1 YIPVDREVN
10 PGSPL
15 TAEELRRDPVSLL
28 ESSSQSPDSAY
39 MPIPGLGRIRD
50 PAYPSDSAS
59 FRSGGLPSRAQ
70 ANELV
75 HSLVDHVLPNI
86 RRIPGRSAFNYHTG
100 APEYLS
106 QNTANPIETAGAG
119 LAGLGDAFVEIGRAL
134 QTIGGQWQG
143 TSASDAEPQY
153 TSEDMLSVLDSIS
166 ELISATS
173 VATPFLRS
181 TPAQQTGNTTE
192 TWEGVAEIYDDANNG
207 GESQNSRESARRHS
221 YLVSSM
227 FRRNYRRL
235 AQSLLM
241 LSSPRRSE
249 DQSSRADEPPSS
261 PLEQA
266 LRSLQNSLSILNS
279 TVDRAS
285 YLSGSPRQQQQQQ
298 QSQNQREDS
307 ATRLQNYLNRV
318 MDRRNQTRR
327 MRQRQQDAANAN
339 VATVPSAPVS
349 SSSETSNISAT
360 TASSIGSSNGSEDD
374 ALRNIVSRI
383 EAGFSQML
391 QGQSV
396 DFTNGNR
403 VAIEVEAISLPNMG
417 FQIINP
423 PNHTHSTSQSRNPGP
438 EGAPSN
444 AAASVTSEAPDSPT
458 VTTPRSS
465 SPDSSI
471 FGFIDRIGGMGS
483 QTARSDR
490 SNFSTTT
497 EYSTNNG
504 QTTRIPRII
513 AFTGGMGQPTAF
525 SSGTNPFPFA
535 T

>member
-1 YIPVDREVN
+1 MSTTTATNAAGEWLIKVKALMEGGREEIFSVTTKPDDTVGAFRIKLAASSQVEPQKQRLIFSGRVLTSDTAKLSDIGLSNGSALHMVTRPQASASTPTPETTGNSSNQDRARASGQSQFASLMGQSLQGLRTGFPGGITLTFEIEDPITIRPLQMPPPPPPPTMNAATQQQQQQQQRQSQTQQQPQQNTEQQDVQIFNHIHHILDSQIRRLNQARNQHMQAMRTTVSSMFRDFGHDDGGQWLALVPERGYIPVDREVN

-266 LRSLQNSLSILNS
+266 LRSLQN
-279 TVDRAS
+279 
-285 YLSGSPRQQQQQQ
+285 
-298 QSQNQREDS
+298 
-307 ATRLQNYLNRV
+307 
-318 MDRRNQTRR
+318 
-327 MRQRQQDAANAN
+327 
-339 VATVPSAPVS
+339 
-349 SSSETSNISAT
+349 
-360 TASSIGSSNGSEDD
+360 
-374 ALRNIVSRI
+374 
-383 EAGFSQML
+383 
-391 QGQSV
+391 
-396 DFTNGNR
+396 
-403 VAIEVEAISLPNMG
+403 
-417 FQIINP
+417 
-423 PNHTHSTSQSRNPGP
+423 
-438 EGAPSN
+438 
-444 AAASVTSEAPDSPT
+444 
-458 VTTPRSS
+458 
-465 SPDSSI
+465 
-471 FGFIDRIGGMGS
+471 
-483 QTARSDR
+483 
-490 SNFSTTT
+490 
-497 EYSTNNG
+497 
-504 QTTRIPRII
+504 
-513 AFTGGMGQPTAF
+513 
-525 SSGTNPFPFA
+525 
-535 T
+535 

>member
-1 YIPVDREVN
+1 
-10 PGSPL
+10 
-15 TAEELRRDPVSLL
+15 
-28 ESSSQSPDSAY
+28 
-39 MPIPGLGRIRD
+39 
-50 PAYPSDSAS
+50 
-59 FRSGGLPSRAQ
+59 
-70 ANELV
+70 
-75 HSLVDHVLPNI
+75 
-86 RRIPGRSAFNYHTG
+86 
-100 APEYLS
+100 
-106 QNTANPIETAGAG
+106 
-119 LAGLGDAFVEIGRAL
+119 
-134 QTIGGQWQG
+134 
-143 TSASDAEPQY
+143 
-153 TSEDMLSVLDSIS
+153 
-166 ELISATS
+166 
-173 VATPFLRS
+173 
-181 TPAQQTGNTTE
+181 
-192 TWEGVAEIYDDANNG
+192 
-207 GESQNSRESARRHS
+207 
-221 YLVSSM
+221 
-227 FRRNYRRL
+227 
-235 AQSLLM
+235 
-241 LSSPRRSE
+241 
-249 DQSSRADEPPSS
+249 
-261 PLEQA
+261 
-266 LRSLQNSLSILNS
+266 
-279 TVDRAS
+279 
-285 YLSGSPRQQQQQQ
+285 QQQQQ

-535 T
+535 TVFLGTESSSSTTTSRASVSSAAGRTAGTENAGTGADSETSSSVAAPTAAPAPTAASSTDSAAPEVVSDAEQRQSGTVRPRSVSFVNVSHGDDYDGGADSAEGSYTCGTRGSSKRHKRRGDENDDDKDMSDDGEDSATNSR